1 MVEVMDEVGPSLLFF
16 QPLTQHIAELNS
28 SLQVFSLIKII
39 PIIERSFESEYFPLT
54 LQCKEV
60 TFSLTT
66 GRGFSHAS
74 FYQTQLQKLSLQVK
88 KVRSPCRA
96 AEMTTLN

>member
-1 MVEVMDEVGPSLLFF
+1 MDEAGPSLLFF
-16 QPLTQHIAELNS
+16 YHLTQHIAELNS

-66 GRGFSHAS
+66 GRGFSQAS

-88 KVRSPCRA
+88 KVRSTCRA
-96 AEMTTLN
+96 AEMMTLN